1 MNVSAPS
8 VSSPQGFAYK
18 DSFPHFS
25 ALIFLNYFRLASDFI
40 CLGGTDEGGLAF
52 IICFSLNAVHTQT
65 DHDIVSLVRL
75 RQTSYLIGT
84 TARTQLRLQRKKKK
98 FFKSLADTSALSL
111 LSTMFVTFRCLVE
124 AVEGQCSPCCL

>member
-40 CLGGTDEGGLAF
+40 CLGGTDA
-52 IICFSLNAVHTQT
+52 
-65 DHDIVSLVRL
+65 
-75 RQTSYLIGT
+75 
-84 TARTQLRLQRKKKK
+84 
-98 FFKSLADTSALSL
+98 
-111 LSTMFVTFRCLVE
+111 
-124 AVEGQCSPCCL
+124 

>member
-8 VSSPQGFAYK
+8 VSSPQGFAYI

-84 TARTQLRLQRKKKK
+84 TARTQLRLQRKKI
-98 FFKSLADTSALSL
+98 FFSNLWLTPPPSA
-111 LSTMFVTFRCLVE
+111 
-124 AVEGQCSPCCL
+124 CSPQCL